1 MFFLLFL
8 FFLFLTPFLM
18 LFPFILYLSFH
29 HVFTIHF
36 YLTSLLF
43 RHLLPFTSEE
53 DSGRNLLSS
62 ELHCSDHFLIN
73 AANKAIVY
81 HLLWMQQATPGQK
94 FPYCPLTST
103 LFRSWLPLRI
113 PKSTMIHFISSL
125 SGFFPWARGL
135 QYFHINVATF
145 RLPPRSSGQYCDP
158 STSSSVLKQPQ

>member
-8 FFLFLTPFLM
+8 FSLFSIPFPM

-29 HVFTIHF
+29 HIFTIHF

-53 DSGRNLLSS
+53 DGGRNLLSS

-73 AANKAIVY
+73 ATNKAIVY

-103 LFRSWLPLRI
+103 LFRSHLLLRI
-113 PKSTMIHFISSL
+113 PQRTMIHFFFSSG
-125 SGFFPWARGL
+125 GFLPWARGL
-135 QYFHINVATF
+135 QSFYINAATF
-145 RLPPRSSGQYCDP
+145 QLHSQSSGQCYNP
-158 STSSSVLKQPQ
+158 STSFSVLEHPQ